1 MSGSAVASPASAA
14 PHTGGPGAGAPDA
27 GAQPVT
33 LRRVIKSE
41 WIKFWTVRSTW
52 SVLGAA
58 ILGMLVIALVVA
70 WNTRHITRNLQ
81 ANDIAPSATLQG
93 YYLGQLLI
101 GAMSV
106 IFISGEYGTGMIKST
121 MVAVPRR
128 LPVLWAKL
136 VVFVTV
142 TATSMIAV
150 SIVAFLC
157 AQALLS
163 HYRTGFS
170 LTDPGVLRV
179 VIGTGVY
186 LTLIGM
192 IGAALG
198 WIVRSTPGALVAY
211 FAIVVVL
218 PVLFG
223 NALGLWGQKVAQWLP
238 DQAGASF
245 STSIP
250 ESNYSLSPWIGLLVL
265 AGWVAVALAIAAGVL
280 RRRDA

>member
-1 MSGSAVASPASAA
+1 VSSSAVVTPPSAA
-14 PHTGGPGAGAPDA
+14 RRAAAPDA
-27 GAQPVT
+27 AAQPVT
-33 LRRVIKSE
+33 LRRVIRSE
-41 WIKFWTVRSTW
+41 WIKFWTLRSTW
-52 SVLGAA
+52 AVLGAA
-58 ILGMLVIALVVA
+58 VVGMLVLAVVVA
-70 WNTRHITRNLQ
+70 YNTRHLTSNLQ

-93 YYLGQLLI
+93 YFLAELLI
-101 GAMSV
+101 GALGV
-106 IFISGEYGTGMIKST
+106 LFVSGEYSTGMIRST
-121 MVAVPRR
+121 LVAVPRR

-136 VVFVTV
+136 AVFATI
-142 TATSMIAV
+142 TAVSMITV
-150 SIVAFLC
+150 SIVAFVS

-170 LTDPGVLRV
+170 LSDPGVLRV

-186 LTLIGM
+186 LTLVGM

-198 WIVRSTPGALVAY
+198 WIVRSTPGALVTY
-211 FAIVVVL
+211 FAIVLVL

-223 NALGLWGQKVAQWLP
+223 DALGNWGKEVAQFLP
-238 DQAGASF
+238 GQAGASF

-250 ESNYSLSPWIGLLVL
+250 ESSYSLSPWVGLLVL

>member
-1 MSGSAVASPASAA
+1 
-14 PHTGGPGAGAPDA
+14 
-27 GAQPVT
+27 
-33 LRRVIKSE
+33 
-41 WIKFWTVRSTW
+41 
-52 SVLGAA
+52 
-58 ILGMLVIALVVA
+58 MLVLAMVVA
-70 WNTRHITRNLQ
+70 YNTRHLTSNLQ

-93 YYLGQLLI
+93 YFLAELLI
-101 GAMSV
+101 GALGV
-106 IFISGEYGTGMIKST
+106 LFVSGEYSTGMIRST
-121 MVAVPRR
+121 LVAVPRR

-136 VVFVTV
+136 VVFVTI
-142 TATSMIAV
+142 TAVSMITV
-150 SIVAFLC
+150 SIVAFVS

-170 LTDPGVLRV
+170 LSDPGVLRV

-198 WIVRSTPGALVAY
+198 WIVRSTPGALVTY
-211 FAIVVVL
+211 FAIVLVL

-223 NALGLWGQKVAQWLP
+223 DALGNWGKEVAQFLP
-238 DQAGASF
+238 GQAGASF

-250 ESNYSLSPWIGLLVL
+250 ESSYSLSPWVGLLVL
-265 AGWVAVALAIAAGVL
+265 AGWVAVALSIAAGVL

>member
-1 MSGSAVASPASAA
+1 MSSSAIVTATAA
-14 PHTGGPGAGAPDA
+14 PRVAAPDA
-27 GAQPVT
+27 EAQPVT

-41 WIKFWTVRSTW
+41 WIKFWTLRSTW
-52 SVLGAA
+52 AVLGAA
-58 ILGMLVIALVVA
+58 VVGMVVLALVVA
-70 WNTRHITRNLQ
+70 YNTRHLTSNLQ
-81 ANDIAPSATLQG
+81 ANDIAPSSTLQG

-101 GAMSV
+101 GSLGV
-106 IFISGEYGTGMIKST
+106 LFVSGEYGTGMIRST
-121 MVAVPRR
+121 LVAVPRR

-142 TATSMIAV
+142 TAASMIAV

-170 LTDPGVLRV
+170 LSDPGVLRI
-179 VIGTGVY
+179 VIGTGIY
-186 LTLIGM
+186 LTLVGM
-192 IGAALG
+192 IGGALG

-211 FAIVVVL
+211 FAMVLVL

-223 NALGLWGQKVAQWLP
+223 DALGNWGKEVAQFLP
-238 DQAGASF
+238 SQAGASF

-250 ESNYSLSPWIGLLVL
+250 DGPYSLSPWVGLLVL

>member
-1 MSGSAVASPASAA
+1 MSSSAVATPRSAVLAPAAA
-14 PHTGGPGAGAPDA
+14 DA
-27 GAQPVT
+27 TAQPVT
-33 LRRVIKSE
+33 LRRVIRSE
-41 WIKFWTVRSTW
+41 WIKFWTLRSTRA
-52 SVLGAA
+52 VLGAA
-58 ILGMLVIALVVA
+58 IAGMLVLALVVA
-70 WNTRHITRNLQ
+70 YNTRHLTSNLQ
-81 ANDIAPSATLQG
+81 ANDIAPSSTLQG

-101 GAMSV
+101 GALGV
-106 IFISGEYGTGMIKST
+106 LFVSGEYGTGMIRST
-121 MVAVPRR
+121 LVAVPRR

-142 TATSMIAV
+142 TATSMIV
-150 SIVAFLC
+150 ISIVAFVC

-163 HYRTGFS
+163 RYRTGFS
-170 LTDPGVLRV
+170 LGDPGVLRV

-186 LTLIGM
+186 LTLVGM
-192 IGAALG
+192 IGGALG

-211 FAIVVVL
+211 FAVVLVL

-223 NALGLWGQKVAQWLP
+223 EALGNWGKEVAQFLP

-250 ESNYSLSPWIGLLVL
+250 DSSYSLSPWVGLLVL
-265 AGWVAVALAIAAGVL
+265 AGWVAAALAVAAGVL